1 MVGGYRAQVADPRDK
16 SGGLSDLS
24 AKYLGKPLDKAEQLG
39 NWNVRPLHD
48 DQVRPHVHRHLF
60 QRGSGLARYASGSC
74 CSRASWRSLTSC
86 FAAAAVTPGGVR
98 GTGRLCMRGALRPAR
113 GLLPR
118 LGEGHQGH
126 DR

>member
-1 MVGGYRAQVADPRDK
+1 MVGVYRAQVADPRDK

-60 QRGSGLARYASGSC
+60 QRGSGLARYAS
-74 CSRASWRSLTSC
+74 SRASWRSLTSC
-86 FAAAAVTPGGVR
+86 FAAAVASPGDVR